1 MNSSELMEQIVKA
14 LADAVWQ
21 KVEER
26 LNEKI
31 KSLDLVSDLDSRIRE
46 VIDEI
51 DFDEKIDTRIIVND
65 VLQEI
70 DVESTVRDELRNTT
84 FTVTVD

>member
-1 MNSSELMEQIVKA
+1 MEQIVKA

-26 LNEKI
+26 LDQKI
-31 KSLDLVSDLDSRIRE
+31 KSLDLVGDLDSRINDI
-46 VIDEI
+46 IDDI
-51 DFDEKIDTRIIVND
+51 DFDEKIDTRSIVND